1 MSAKQIIQDN
11 RDKLLQIL
19 LYEEYQKKCVDILNT
34 NLLSVY
40 ENKESIKYKMSFE
53 EWLEQILEN
62 F

>member
-19 LYEEYQKKCVDILNT
+19 LYEKYREYQNEVEKLISKCNV
-34 NLLSVY
+34 
-40 ENKESIKYKMSFE
+40 SFE
-53 EWLEQILEN
+53 EWLEKILED